1 MKGYNKKDSS
11 YQGKRRE
18 SYKQKD
24 ENNYLKKR
32 KNRSR
37 KIKKDL
43 KIKII
48 IMIMAFIFALI
59 LSLQTI
65 GTSNPKDLSLS
76 SVIPTSSP
84 YPSSSSSP
92 SNPYIS
98 PKISNKESTP
108 YPAKKIIK
116 AIPALPLS
124 TIPNT
129 IVSSPRTYTQ
139 VDSIA
144 IMGAF
149 SLARQT
155 PSASSKDY
163 STFLN
168 KLKIAKDNPGN
179 STLDLAILGNKLVDY
194 VISKNGFNAP
204 VCYAIEAPAVENQSP
219 RQGVW
224 VIYFQPALPPSRQT
238 LVLVKFGV
246 TNCAQATQA
255 VSQVKTD
262 AQRLILSNSSRSVI
276 TAAIGKVPSSFLTP
290 FGKALLDESRGLAPK
305 VKK

>member
-1 MKGYNKKDSS
+1 MQKSNHPIPSS
-11 YQGKRRE
+11 P
-18 SYKQKD
+18 
-24 ENNYLKKR
+24 KKR
-32 KNRSR
+32 KKSSNSR
-37 KIKKDL
+37 RKNNKYYSKKKRRKAL
-43 KIKII
+43 RLKII
-48 IMIMAFIFALI
+48 ILGLAFLFALVFIFQA
-59 LSLQTI
+59 I
-65 GTSNPKDLSLS
+65 GNSSPKGLK
-76 SVIPTSSP
+76 VIPSP
-84 YPSSSSSP
+84 SPSHFPSST
-92 SNPYIS
+92 II
-98 PKISNKESTP
+98 KT
-108 YPAKKIIK
+108 PAKKVTK
-116 AIPALPLS
+116 
-124 TIPNT
+124 TIPTASPLVNSKTTSNT
-129 IVSSPRTYTQ
+129 TSNLLDIYTQ
-139 VDSIA
+139 VDSMA
-144 IMGAF
+144 MMGAF

-179 STLDLAILGNKLVDY
+179 SPLDLAILGNKLVDY

-262 AQRLILSNSSRSVI
+262 AQRLILSNSSHSVI

-290 FGKALLDESRGLAPK
+290 FGKALLDESRGFAPK
-305 VKK
+305 IKK